1 MNSQRQAWSIF
12 PKHMIWVTRVLSWMT
27 LIFAFLAP
35 ASPNF
40 LSSLLVKPKENNGGN
55 SMQLWKVGPFALL
68 QAYIAFSGS
77 SVLCFVGVNLVTY
90 VNAAART
97 AQMLM

>member
-1 MNSQRQAWSIF
+1 MKADPQSWSIF
-12 PKHMIWVTRVLSWMT
+12 PKIMIWITRVLSWMT
-27 LIFAFLAP
+27 LVVAFLAP
-35 ASPNF
+35 RSPNF
-40 LSSLLVKPKENNGGN
+40 LSSLLTDPKDQSGDGMEW
-55 SMQLWKVGPFALL
+55 WKVAPLAIL

-77 SVLCFVGVNLVTY
+77 SLLCFVGVNLVSY